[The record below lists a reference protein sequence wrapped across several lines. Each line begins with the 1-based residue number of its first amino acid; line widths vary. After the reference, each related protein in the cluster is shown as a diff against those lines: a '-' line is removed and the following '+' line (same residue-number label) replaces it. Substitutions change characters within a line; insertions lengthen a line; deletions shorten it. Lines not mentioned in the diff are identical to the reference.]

1 MATLGQQAAQKLRAR
16 RRREDYRNY
25 DDLTMLKRAMSN
37 VPDESKELSA
47 GLTLEGKQYDKT
59 VRNIDNMFNQ
69 LSSRITKSDG
79 KGMVLDENLNN
90 DELLNLANQIKNVSK
105 SSKSIYNPNDNFEL
119 DNYINNSANKA
130 LRTIEGMMKANDLE
144 NSIDILDEQIKNL
157 GDPFTYIHDRNG
169 RNVYVGRENQDITKG
184 YKAVLEN
191 IKTVS
196 DNFRTTTGDKYSDQF
211 DKFEKDLNEKFA
223 VFEDMQFYGSKEGQ
237 EIIKTAPKAMASY
250 NEALR
255 LFNTEGEENIETIG
269 GLLDDIVK
277 QVGERADKNIDIDRE
292 LEVKRI
298 KAEEKAKED
307 AIKLSN
313 EEYVDTVRQGLQ
325 NIINIPKSEDI
336 FGKDLVQSI
345 GKFAIGDK
353 NRYLSKPAAKSLETN
368 LLTRLATVLSKSDVE
383 STLDKDEQFDIE
395 KAIANKDLETIYDYF
410 TDDRPYKDDSDYRI
424 QTYGDYRLRKGV
436 NMGFFRQRNDEVKNE
451 NISTFI
457 LNLIDVVS
465 ALRNRHGSDLKV
477 DASSVFG
484 KQFEADAGGASDQ
497 DGDGIPDYLDR
508 TFQNRKIER

>member
-1 MATLGQQAAQKLRAR
+1 MATLGQQAAQRLRAM

-37 VPDESKELSA
+37 IPDESKELSA
-47 GLTLEGKQYDKT
+47 GLTLEKKQYDKS

-119 DNYINNSANKA
+119 DNYINNSANTA
-130 LRTIEGMMKANDLE
+130 LRTISGMIKANNLE
-144 NSIDILDEQIKNL
+144 KNIDTVEQQIKDL
-157 GDPFTYIHDRNG
+157 GDPFTKEDMF
-169 RNVYVGRENQDITKG
+169 VGRGNQDIRQG
-184 YKAVLEN
+184 YKAVLKN
-191 IKTVS
+191 IKTLS
-196 DNFRTTTGDKYSDQF
+196 DNYRTTTGDKYSQQF
-211 DKFEKDLNEKFA
+211 DKFTKDLDDKFA

-255 LFNTEGEENIETIG
+255 LFNTEGEENIEAIG
-269 GLLDDIVK
+269 TLLDDIVK

-298 KAEEKAKED
+298 KEEEKRKED

-325 NIINIPKSEDI
+325 NIINIPKSEDV

-345 GKFAIGDK
+345 GKLAIGDK

-368 LLTRLATVLSKSDVE
+368 LLNKLATVLSKSGVE
-383 STLDKDEQFDIE
+383 STLDKDNQFNIE
-395 KAIANKDLETIYDYF
+395 KAIKNKDLETIYDYF

-436 NMGFFRQRNDEVKNE
+436 NMAYFSSIFGQKDDEIKNE

-508 TFQNRKIER
+508 TFQNRKVER

>member
-1 MATLGQQAAQKLRAR
+1 MATLGQQAAQRLRAM

-37 VPDESKELSA
+37 IPDESKELSA
-47 GLTLEGKQYDKT
+47 GLTLEKKQYDKS

-119 DNYINNSANKA
+119 DNYINNSANTA
-130 LRTIEGMMKANDLE
+130 LRTINGMIKANNLE
-144 NSIDILDEQIKNL
+144 KGIDTIEQQIKDL
-157 GDPFTYIHDRNG
+157 GDPFTKEDMF
-169 RNVYVGRENQDITKG
+169 VGRGNQDIRQG
-184 YKAVLEN
+184 YKAVLKN
-191 IKTVS
+191 IKTLS
-196 DNFRTTTGDKYSDQF
+196 DNYRTTTGDKYSQQF
-211 DKFEKDLNEKFA
+211 DKFTKDLDDKFA

-255 LFNTEGEENIETIG
+255 LFNTEGEENIEAIG
-269 GLLDDIVK
+269 TLLDDIVK

-298 KAEEKAKED
+298 KEEEKRKED

-325 NIINIPKSEDI
+325 NIINIPKSEDV

-345 GKFAIGDK
+345 GKLAIGDK

-368 LLTRLATVLSKSDVE
+368 LLNKLATVLSKSGVE
-383 STLDKDEQFDIE
+383 STLDKDNQFNIE
-395 KAIANKDLETIYDYF
+395 KAIKNKDLETIYDYF

-436 NMGFFRQRNDEVKNE
+436 NMAYFSSIFGQKDDEIKNE

-508 TFQNRKIER
+508 TFQNRKVER